1 MKVTNLYEVQ
11 FKELRE
17 KLLFAYNEDDLEAI
31 GANTEEWTS
40 AEWDNWSRAN
50 ICNPTLITD
59 EMVIKAF
66 GDYDFGI
73 DDFFTTAG
81 QYTTYPDKD

>member
-31 GANTEEWTS
+31 GANTEEWTYE
-40 AEWDNWSRAN
+40 EWVKWQYGIN
-50 ICNPTLITD
+50 TD
-59 EMVIKAF
+59 LMVKKAF
-66 GDYDFGI
+66 GHYDFGI
-73 DDFFTTAG
+73 DDFFCTAG
-81 QYTTYPDKD
+81 QYDTYPDKD